1 MAGSQ
6 GEVLYG
12 VEDRP
17 PLGVLG
23 FSAVQHIALMT
34 NSLVYPLVLAR
45 ESGLSPGATV
55 DFLSAAMLALGAGTI
70 LHCLKSQYVGSGYLC
85 PAGFTTI
92 YLAPAL
98 LAVQR
103 GGMGLLF
110 GMTMVA
116 GLVQVAIAPLLRRM
130 RPLLPPEIAGLVI
143 AVIGLSVAS
152 LGIRSGLGITK
163 EFGVRTDY
171 LVIAGVSLFV
181 MLGLNVWTRGYT
193 KSFCVLIGSTVGSA
207 MCMAWGLT
215 DVTANLPT
223 GSLLV
228 LRIPQLDHAF
238 WQIDP
243 ILIAPFTVAAIAGT
257 LHLMGNVSTAQ
268 RISDRDWVRPDL
280 RSLSGGLAGN
290 GIATFF
296 AGIVGCVGV
305 NVYSGCVGL
314 TSATGIA
321 SRVIGYA
328 IGVMLLL
335 LALSPAAASAFT
347 SVPDPVVG
355 ASLFFSSAF
364 IFINGLQMIT
374 ARMLDARKTFVI
386 GFSFAMAV
394 IAESYREVF
403 AQLPV
408 LLQPIFGSSL
418 MIGTTSAVVLNL
430 LMRIGIRQRETTQ
443 IALGS
448 QYRDAVEQFLT
459 EQGQHWAAR
468 HDVVNRAIFG
478 AVQVL
483 EVIGNPS
490 DHVELEASFDE
501 YNLDLRI
508 RYTGTPLVIP
518 DRAPDLQQVRESEE
532 GERLLAGYLLRRS
545 ADRVSSRA
553 SNGRAEVHLHYDH

>member
-1 MAGSQ
+1 MAGPT
-6 GEVLYG
+6 GELVYG

-17 PLGVLG
+17 PLSVVA
-23 FSAVQHIALMT
+23 FSAAQHIGLMT
-34 NSLVYPLVLAR
+34 NSLVYPLILAR
-45 ESGLSPGATV
+45 ESGLSAGATV
-55 DFLSAAMLALGAGTI
+55 DFLSAAMLVLGVGTI
-70 LHCLKSQYVGSGYLC
+70 LHCLKAPFVGSGHLC

-92 YLAPAL
+92 YLGPAL

-130 RPLLPPEIAGLVI
+130 RALLPSEIAGLVI

-152 LGIRSGLGITK
+152 LGIRSGLGISK
-163 EFGVRTDY
+163 EFGVRLDF
-171 LVIAGVSLFV
+171 LAIAGISLFI
-181 MLGLNVWTRGYT
+181 MLGLNVWTHGYT
-193 KSFCVLIGSTVGSA
+193 KSFCVLIGSTVGSIL
-207 MCMAWGLT
+207 CMVWGLT
-215 DVTANLPT
+215 DVSAKLPT
-223 GSLLV
+223 ASLFV
-228 LRIPQLDHAF
+228 LRVPQLDHAL
-238 WQIDP
+238 WQVDP
-243 ILIAPFTVAAIAGT
+243 LLIAPFAVAAIAGT

-290 GIATFF
+290 GLATFF
-296 AGIVGCVGV
+296 SGIVGSVGV

-314 TSATGIA
+314 TSASGIA
-321 SRVIGYA
+321 SRAIGYA
-328 IGVMLLL
+328 IGVILLL

-430 LMRIGIRQRETTQ
+430 IMRIGIRQREARE
-443 IALGS
+443 IEIDAR
-448 QYRDAVEQFLT
+448 YRDAVEQFLT
-459 EQGQHWAAR
+459 EQGGHWAAR
-468 HDVVNRAIFG
+468 LDVVNRAIFG

-483 EVIGNPS
+483 EVIGKPS
-490 DHVELEASFDE
+490 ERVEIEASFDE

-508 RYTGTPLVIP
+508 RYAGAPLVIP
-518 DRAPDLQQVRESEE
+518 DQAPDLLQVRESEE

-545 ADRVSSRA
+545 ADRISARSTD
-553 SNGRAEVHLHYDH
+553 GRAEVHLHYDH